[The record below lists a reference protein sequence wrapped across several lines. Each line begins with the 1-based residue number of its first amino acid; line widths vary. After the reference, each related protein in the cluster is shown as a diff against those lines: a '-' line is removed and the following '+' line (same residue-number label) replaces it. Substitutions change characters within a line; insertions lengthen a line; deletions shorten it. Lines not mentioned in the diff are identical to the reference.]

1 MMLLQVSWWE
11 RGKKIPGTREYI
23 AKYFTIMPDNEGLK
37 REIGLWGL
45 IANAINITIGAGI
58 FILPSIVAEKLGT
71 GSIWAYFV
79 CGALMI
85 LIMLCFAETGARI
98 TRSGGAYSYI
108 EGAFGKYAGFLT
120 TNLFIFGAA
129 VMANAAVANGLA
141 DTLAYFMP
149 VLKLRMVRI
158 LFFAFI
164 FGGLAY
170 YNVKGVRQA
179 IVIVKFNTIA
189 KLTPLLMIGLFGWF
203 FISKS
208 NVSFI
213 SGRAMPDFGEMTLLL
228 LFAFTGAESALNVS
242 GEIKNPAKVI
252 PKGIMLSMLAVVAVY
267 VLIQIT
273 VQGILGKSIT
283 EFGDAPLAEA
293 AKRMIGPA
301 GALIVLIGA
310 SFSMFGNL
318 SGMVLSMPRVLFAA
332 ARDNAVPV
340 KNLARIHQKFLTPH
354 VSIITYAFLGFIFAS
369 VGEFKQLAML
379 SSASY
384 LMIYL
389 GVVFSVIKFRHS
401 GTPVQNSFRIPGGYI
416 IPVFSAI
423 AIIWVFSNLPSD
435 ELIAMTIFV
444 LLLTILYYIISFIQ
458 KKTG

>member
-1 MMLLQVSWWE
+1 ML
-11 RGKKIPGTREYI
+11 
-23 AKYFTIMPDNEGLK
+23 DNEGLK
-37 REIGLWGL
+37 REIGTWGL

-58 FILPSIVAEKLGT
+58 FIMPAIVAEKLGT

-108 EGAFGKYAGFLT
+108 EEAFGRYAGFLT
-120 TNLFIFGAA
+120 TNIFIFGAA

-141 DTLAYFMP
+141 DTLAYFVP
-149 VLKLRMVRI
+149 ALKLRLVRI
-158 LFFAFI
+158 LLFALI

-170 YNVKGVRQA
+170 FNVKGVKQA

-213 SGRAMPDFGEMTLLL
+213 SGQSMPDFGEMTLLL
-228 LFAFTGAESALNVS
+228 LFAFTGAEAALNVS
-242 GEIKNPAKVI
+242 GEIKNPGKVI
-252 PKGIMLSMLAVVAVY
+252 PKGIMLSMLAVVAIY

-283 EFGDAPLAEA
+283 EFGNAPLAEA
-293 AKRMIGPA
+293 ARRMIGPV
-301 GALIVLIGA
+301 GALVVLIGA

-332 ARDNAVPV
+332 ARDKVIPA
-340 KNLARIHQKFLTPH
+340 KSLSRIHQKFRTPYIS
-354 VSIITYAFLGFIFAS
+354 VITYAFLGFIFAS
-369 VGEFKQLAML
+369 LGEFKQLAML
-379 SSASY
+379 ASASY

-389 GVVFSVIKFRHS
+389 GVVLSVIKFRYT
-401 GTPVQNSFRIPGGYI
+401 GTTGKDSFRIPGGYL

-423 AIIWVFSNLPSD
+423 VIVWVFSNLPSN
-435 ELIAMTIFV
+435 ELIAMGIFV
-444 LLLTILYYIISFIQ
+444 LLLTILYGIISFISR
-458 KKTG
+458 KTV